1 MEKRVLHVVKWYPHP
16 MDPQNGIFIQK
27 QIESVGKDPHV
38 LGFINANFSRQVEGN
53 TTLYGNQHISL
64 RKKIRIFSAKVEELK
79 PSIIHFHCYS
89 KDLWALLRLALK
101 QDIRCVHTEHWSGL
115 LSINHSNI
123 NYFNRWFIKD
133 YFKKMHLILPVSNVL
148 ETGIKE
154 LIPTAKT
161 RVVPNIVGDV
171 DFSNPEH
178 ITALRFCVVGDIVFS
193 VKRQDLILKAFFD
206 LTSLSCELHFFG
218 GGPDLE
224 ALKALCKKAKNVFVH
239 GRVTNKEV
247 LQLLPNYH
255 AHIQFSAF
263 ETFGIATLEARKAG
277 IWAIS
282 RASFGCSDYADK
294 GVLMAESVEEL
305 TKKLSEVIALSKP
318 DVNKFEA
325 LSKAEIGRK
334 IQLCYNKLN

>member
-27 QIESVGKDPHV
+27 QIESVDKDAHV
-38 LGFINANFSRQVEGN
+38 LGFINADFSHQVDGN
-53 TTLYGNQHISL
+53 TTLYGNQQMSL
-64 RKKIRIFSAKVEELK
+64 GTKVRIFSAKVEELN

-101 QDIRCVHTEHWSGL
+101 KDIHCVHTEHWSGL
-115 LSINHSNI
+115 LSVNHSNI
-123 NYFNRWFIKD
+123 NHFNRWFIRD
-133 YFKKMHLILPVSNVL
+133 YFKNIDLILPVSSVL

-154 LIPTAKT
+154 LLPTAKT
-161 RVVPNIVGDV
+161 TVIPNIVGDV

-178 ITALRFCVVGDIVFS
+178 STAVRFCVVGDIVFG
-193 VKRQDLILKAFFD
+193 VKRQNLILQAVFA
-206 LTSLSCELHFFG
+206 LPSLSCELHFYG
-218 GGPDLE
+218 GGPDLD
-224 ALKALCKKAKNVFVH
+224 ALKELCKKSKNVFVH
-239 GRVTNKEV
+239 GRVTNQEV
-247 LQLLPNYH
+247 LQLLPNFH

-282 RASFGCSDYADK
+282 RSSFGCSDYADE
-294 GVLMAESVEEL
+294 GVLMAESVAEL
-305 TKKLSEVIALSKP
+305 IQKLSEVIALRKP
-318 DVNKFEA
+318 AINKFEA

-334 IQLCYNKLN
+334 IQLCYNELN